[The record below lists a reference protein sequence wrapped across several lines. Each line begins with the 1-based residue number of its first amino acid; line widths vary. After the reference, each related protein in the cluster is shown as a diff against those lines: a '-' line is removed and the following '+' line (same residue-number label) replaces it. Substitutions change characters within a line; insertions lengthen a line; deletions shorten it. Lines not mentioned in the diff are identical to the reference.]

1 MAKKKESLIDLIVQR
16 ERINSYLLSEQ
27 FKKDIET
34 KTKQIYTEER
44 TAQIVNNAMA
54 AILPIIS
61 GTTPEQ

>member
-1 MAKKKESLIDLIVQR
+1 MAKKKETLIDLIVQR
-16 ERINSYLLSEQ
+16 ENINSYLLSEQ

-44 TAQIVNNAMA
+44 TAQIVNSAIA
-54 AILPIIS
+54 AILPILS